1 MKTTVGFFYEKPGV
15 KSSMRLMSFL
25 ALFFSALLSAYAI
38 YTKQL
43 DMNVLFLITTFIVA
57 AFAPKAVQKYA
68 ERESIK
74 PE

>member
-1 MKTTVGFFYEKPGV
+1 MKTGFFYEKPGI

-25 ALFFSALLSAYAI
+25 ALMFAFLLSGFAI

-43 DMNVLFLITTFIVA
+43 DINVLALITTFIVA
-57 AFAPKAVQKYA
+57 SFAPKAVQKYA
-68 ERESIK
+68 EKDNTIK